1 MAVVENL
8 PSAQTERPIGF
19 GRLKRK
25 EDARFIRG
33 QGTYL
38 DDVRLPGMVHG
49 AMLRS
54 PYAHARIVSI
64 DTSRAL
70 AHPNVAAVITA
81 KDLETLGLAWMPTI
95 SYDTQ
100 AVLAGDKVRFQGQ
113 EVAFVIATDEYSAN
127 DALQLIDVEYEPLPA
142 VVNARKAL
150 DPDAPLIRDDKA
162 GQRDNLASPTWEA
175 GDEEATNRAFAEA
188 DTIVAR
194 DIIYPRC
201 HPAPL
206 ETCGMIADFN
216 PETGQ
221 LDIYNGNQAPHAHRT
236 VYAHVAGLAEHM
248 IRIKCQDIGGGF
260 GNKVPVYPGYVCAI
274 AGSIV
279 AGVPVKW
286 IENRTENL
294 VSTGFAR
301 DYIMRSEICAKDGKI
316 TGLRVDVL
324 ADHGA
329 FDSTAQPT
337 KFPAGFF
344 HIVCGSYDLEASH
357 VKVKA
362 VYTNKAPGGVA
373 YRCSFRITEAVYLV
387 ERMVD
392 ALAMEMKVDPI
403 ELRMSSF
410 IGADQFPYE
419 TTTGWTYD
427 SGNYAETMRVAMD
440 IAGYDDLRAE
450 QAEKR
455 ARGELMGIG
464 VAFFTEGVGAGPRKH
479 MDILGLAMNDGA
491 DLRVH
496 PSGKAVVSISCQP
509 QGQGH
514 ETTFA
519 QIVAEELGIPPE
531 DVEVRAGDTDRSPYG
546 LGTYGSRSTPVS
558 GAAVAVVSRKVRDKA
573 RLIAATMLEARPED
587 LAWEKGRWY
596 VKGDPEKG
604 SLIEEIAAR
613 AYSGEAM
620 PEGMEGGLDAQ
631 VIYDPPNLT
640 YPYGAYIA
648 VVDIDPDTGHVTVRR
663 FIAVDDCGVRI
674 NPMVVDG
681 QIHGGLAEG
690 VGIALMEL
698 ISFDEEGNC
707 LNSSF
712 MDYLIP
718 TALECPDFELG
729 ETVTPCP
736 HHPLGAKGVGESPN
750 VGSPPAIV
758 NAVIDALHDSHGVE
772 HLDMPCTPARV
783 WAAMQGRPEPRNDE
797 RRRVAAGAGARRRGH
812 GVRDRDGRPGAASD
826 ERQGG
831 RRGARARRRHNR
843 GVHRRRV
850 RAAERAR
857 IRAEGDP
864 ERGGVAVANRS
875 RRADRRGPEHR
886 PGGPGRG
893 GRRDGAEHLPVRR
906 DDRDLPRAGPPRP
919 ARPGRRRHADR
930 RGDPLTRRR
939 ARARSDRRGGRGPR
953 AVRRRSRARRRG
965 ARTGRAAHAAARA
978 GGGRALHRPRGQPQA
993 RRRRARR
1000 AARRRGRQGAPRRD
1014 RRTRRPRHRRP
1025 LPR

>member
-1 MAVVENL
+1 MRTPTRLTTRSVPRSRARSAAVRATRTSSPRCAGRRSTNGRRSDMAIE
-8 PSAQTERPIGF
+8 TERPIGF

-33 QGTYL
+33 QGNYL
-38 DDVRLPGMVHG
+38 DDIKLPGMVHG
-49 AMLRS
+49 ALLRS
-54 PYAHARIVSI
+54 PYAHAKILSI

-70 AHPNVAAVITA
+70 AHPNVAAVVTA

-113 EVAFVIATDEYSAN
+113 EVAFVIASDEYSAN
-127 DALQLIDVEYEPLPA
+127 DALALIDVEYEPLPA

-150 DPDAPLIRDDKA
+150 DPEAPLIRDDKS

-175 GDEEATNRAFAEA
+175 GDKEATDRAFAEA
-188 DTIVAR
+188 DTVVSR

-248 IRIKCQDIGGGF
+248 IRIKCNDIGGGF

-279 AGVPVKW
+279 AGKPVKW
-286 IENRTENL
+286 VENRSENL

-301 DYIMRSEICAKDGKI
+301 DYIMKSEICAKDGKI
-316 TGLRVDVL
+316 TGLRVDTI

-344 HIVCGSYDLEASH
+344 HIVCGSYDLEAAH

-392 ALAMEMKVDPI
+392 ALALEMKKDPI
-403 ELRMSSF
+403 ELRMQSF
-410 IGADQFPYE
+410 IKPEQFPYE

-427 SGNYAETMRVAMD
+427 SGEYAETMKVAMD
-440 IAGYDDLRAE
+440 IAGYDDLRRE

-455 ARGELMGIG
+455 ERGELMGIG
-464 VAFFTEGVGAGPRKH
+464 VSFFTEGVGAGPRKH

-496 PSGKAVVSISCQP
+496 PTGKAVLRISVKT

-531 DVEVRAGDTDRSPYG
+531 DVEVIHGDTDQTPFG

-558 GAAVAVVSRKVRDKA
+558 GAATAMVSRKIRDKA
-573 RLIAATMLEARPED
+573 KLIAAAALEVSPDD
-587 LAWEKGRWY
+587 LEWEQGRWF
-596 VKGDPEKG
+596 VKGDPEQGKTIQELALASHG
-604 SLIEEIAAR
+604 TLEL
-613 AYSGEAM
+613 
-620 PEGMEGGLDAQ
+620 PEGVEGHLDA
-631 VIYDPPNLT
+631 VAVYDPPNLT
-640 YPYGAYIA
+640 YPCGAYIC
-648 VVDIDPDTGHVTVRR
+648 VVDVDPGTGEIKLRR
-663 FIAVDDCGVRI
+663 FISVDDCGVRI
-674 NPMVVDG
+674 NPMVVEG

-690 VGIALMEL
+690 VGIALMQE
-698 ISFDEEGNC
+698 IAFDEQGNC
-707 LNSSF
+707 LSGSL
-712 MDYLIP
+712 MDYLVP
-718 TALECPDFELG
+718 SSLECPDWELG
-729 ETVTPCP
+729 ETVTPSP
-736 HHPLGAKGVGESPN
+736 HHPIGAKGVGESSN
-750 VGSPPAIV
+750 VGAPPAIV
-758 NAVIDALHDSHGVE
+758 NAVVDALEPFGVR
-772 HLDMPCTPARV
+772 HVDMPVTPARV
-783 WAAMQGRPEPRNDE
+783 WEAMRGSHPPTTEP
-797 RRRVAAGAGARRRGH
+797 
-812 GVRDRDGRPGAASD
+812 
-826 ERQGG
+826 
-831 RRGARARRRHNR
+831 
-843 GVHRRRV
+843 
-850 RAAERAR
+850 
-857 IRAEGDP
+857 
-864 ERGGVAVANRS
+864 
-875 RRADRRGPEHR
+875 
-886 PGGPGRG
+886 
-893 GRRDGAEHLPVRR
+893 
-906 DDRDLPRAGPPRP
+906 
-919 ARPGRRRHADR
+919 
-930 RGDPLTRRR
+930 
-939 ARARSDRRGGRGPR
+939 
-953 AVRRRSRARRRG
+953 
-965 ARTGRAAHAAARA
+965 
-978 GGGRALHRPRGQPQA
+978 PQ
-993 RRRRARR
+993 
-1000 AARRRGRQGAPRRD
+1000 
-1014 RRTRRPRHRRP
+1014 
-1025 LPR
+1025 

>member
-1 MAVVENL
+1 
-8 PSAQTERPIGF
+8 
-19 GRLKRK
+19 
-25 EDARFIRG
+25 
-33 QGTYL
+33 
-38 DDVRLPGMVHG
+38 
-49 AMLRS
+49 MLRS

-440 IAGYDDLRAE
+440 IAGYDALRAE

-758 NAVIDALHDSHGVE
+758 NAVIDALHQ
-772 HLDMPCTPARV
+772 TP
-783 WAAMQGRPEPRNDE
+783 
-797 RRRVAAGAGARRRGH
+797 RRRPPRHALHPGPGLGGDARTTRATAMMSAA
-812 GVRDRDGRPGAASD
+812 V
-826 ERQGG
+826 
-831 RRGARARRRHNR
+831 
-843 GVHRRRV
+843 
-850 RAAERAR
+850 
-857 IRAEGDP
+857 
-864 ERGGVAVANRS
+864 S
-875 RRADRRGPEHR
+875 RRAQELAAEGTVFVTATVVRAQRPTSVKAGDVALVLADGTIEGFIGGVCAQQSVRVYALKAIQSEEALLLRIVPDGPIGEDPSTGQEVPIEEGAVTAR
-886 PGGPGRG
+886 NTCLSGGTIEIFLEPVLPAPRVLVVGDTPIAG
-893 GRRDGAEHLPVRR
+893 AILSLGAELGLDPVAVEGGAPSRPPPISRSSSRR
-906 DDRDLPRAGPPRP
+906 TDGTSCTRCASGWRRACPTSASWPAPSAAPECSPSCAPTGLPRS
-919 ARPGRRRHADR
+919 
-930 RGDPLTRRR
+930 T
-939 ARARSDRRGGRGPR
+939 S
-953 AVRRRSRARRRG
+953 
-965 ARTGRAAHAAARA
+965 T
-978 GGGRALHRPRGQPQA
+978 
-993 RRRRARR
+993 
-1000 AARRRGRQGAPRRD
+1000 
-1014 RRTRRPRHRRP
+1014 
-1025 LPR
+1025 